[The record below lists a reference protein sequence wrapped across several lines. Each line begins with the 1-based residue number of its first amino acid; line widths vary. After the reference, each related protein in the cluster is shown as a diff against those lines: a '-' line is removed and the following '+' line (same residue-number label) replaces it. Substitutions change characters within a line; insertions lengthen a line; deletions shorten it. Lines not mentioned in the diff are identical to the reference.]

1 MVRTGI
7 IRDGKLMQ
15 TNGKRKAPEQPVEQA
30 KRIAAE
36 CALPQG
42 SASAAALLQASE
54 MVCQPVDYQQ
64 QYPIA
69 PAQPV
74 DYQQQYPIAPAQPV
88 YYQQYPIAPAE
99 DQPVDYQQQYPIA
112 PAEDAQ
118 PIYVC
123 PSCDREYR
131 SSTGLYLHKKEHH
144 PELLDGVRRVRGVA
158 NFFCDGSFCNK
169 SFVTYG
175 GLYQHKRIHHPWLIN
190 QRPEQPGQAAGGGGE
205 SGRPRGRP
213 READRNL
220 ADLKFQCPE
229 CDKAYASYGG
239 LYQHKRSHHR

>member
-36 CALPQG
+36 CTLPQA

-54 MVCQPVDYQQ
+54 MVC
-64 QYPIA
+64 
-69 PAQPV
+69 
-74 DYQQQYPIAPAQPV
+74 
-88 YYQQYPIAPAE
+88 
-99 DQPVDYQQQYPIA
+99 QPVDYQQQYPIA

>member
-69 PAQPV
+69 PT
-74 DYQQQYPIAPAQPV
+74 
-88 YYQQYPIAPAE
+88 
-99 DQPVDYQQQYPIA
+99 QPVDYQQQYPIA

-118 PIYVC
+118 PIYAC